1 MLATAPVF
9 IQKTLMYYNL
19 LLFLPAICAFLDQ
32 RGEPDA
38 FDKSV
43 AIAFAVLLTPLQFAT
58 PVINGYTLC
67 LTPFLATVLVTALS
81 VILIF
86 RSQVNGNR

>member
-1 MLATAPVF
+1 MMIEPNNVNPSLYFVPFYRNRFHTVF
-9 IQKTLMYYNL
+9 TWDERLLQKHPSYH
-19 LLFLPAICAFLDQ
+19 
-32 RGEPDA
+32 
-38 FDKSV
+38 